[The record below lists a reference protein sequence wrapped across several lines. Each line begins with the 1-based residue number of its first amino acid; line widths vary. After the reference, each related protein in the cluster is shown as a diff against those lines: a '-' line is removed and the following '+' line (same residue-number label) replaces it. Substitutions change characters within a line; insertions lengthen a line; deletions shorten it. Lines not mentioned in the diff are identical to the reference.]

1 MHHIMNPIKQIVL
14 TLTLLLTYSLTAQE
28 ICIKAPSTISVGVPF
43 HVSFEVNAKSNK
55 FQGPT
60 FKGLSVLSGPST
72 SSSSSY
78 SWINGQTTSSVTTK
92 YDYLVQ
98 ADQEGTFTIG
108 PATCTVDGKK
118 ISSES
123 FSIKV
128 TKADPK
134 SSANQRQNH
143 GQYGDPYGRQQANE
157 PQVIDETTLFA
168 KASVTNSTP
177 YQGEQIIISYKIY
190 TQIPISRFQIEK
202 LPGNKGFWSED
213 LSANRSEV
221 KQWEETL
228 NGKRYQVAEIRRG
241 ALFAQESGKLEIS
254 PIDLDVLAMIQ
265 RQRRRTGTIF
275 DLFDD
280 PFFSSS
286 QAVEKH
292 LRTSPLTIKVK
303 PLPTPAEGFTGG
315 VGTFNIK
322 AETDLTEVKANEAIT
337 YKLTISGQGNLML
350 ITPPTINFSKA
361 FEVYDPEISDNIK
374 HTDNGI
380 SGSRTFEWVLI
391 PRAEGKYTL
400 DGATLTYFDPETKKY
415 ITKTTQPISL
425 KINRGDPRALKG
437 QVSAKGDIQHLN
449 KDINY
454 NKKNTNTLKPI
465 ISNKTEWW
473 FWAVLFVIAIGCT
486 TVAIFRKRQ
495 EEQEKDIAGT
505 RLKRAT
511 KEARKRLKRA
521 EKHLNSGEEEA
532 FYIEIYRS
540 IWGVLSDKFNIELSK
555 LSSET
560 VEHCLTEKQVKEDE
574 RKRILDLLHEVDFA
588 RFAPGDSSEK
598 KQHIYNEAL
607 NLIATL

>member
-1 MHHIMNPIKQIVL
+1 MNHIKQIVI
-14 TLTLLLTYSLTAQE
+14 TLTLILSYSLSAQE
-28 ICIKAPSTISVGVPF
+28 ITIKAPSTISAGTPF
-43 HVSFEVNAKSNK
+43 HVSFEINAKSSK

-72 SSSSSY
+72 SSSSSF
-78 SWINGQTTSSVTTK
+78 SWINGQTTSSITTK

-118 ISSES
+118 ISSQS

-128 TKADPK
+128 TKADPN
-134 SSANQRQNH
+134 STANQRRNP
-143 GQYGDPYGRQQANE
+143 YGDPYGRQQTAE
-157 PQVIDETTLFA
+157 PQTIDESTLFA
-168 KASVTNSTP
+168 KATVTNSNP

-241 ALFAQESGKLEIS
+241 ALFAQENGKLEIS

-265 RQRRRTGTIF
+265 RPRRRTGTIF

-292 LRTSPLTIKVK
+292 LRTSPLKINVK
-303 PLPTPAEGFTGG
+303 PLPTPPETFTGG

-322 AETDLTEVKANEAIT
+322 AETDLQEVKANEAIT
-337 YKLTISGQGNLML
+337 YRLTITGQGNLML
-350 ITPPTINFSKA
+350 ITPPEINFSKV
-361 FEVYDPEISDNIK
+361 FEVYDPEITDNIK
-374 HTDNGI
+374 YTDNGV

-391 PRAEGKYTL
+391 PRTEGKYTL
-400 DGATLTYFDPETKKY
+400 EGATLTYFDPSTKKY
-415 ITKTTQPISL
+415 VTKSTEPIAL
-425 KINRGDPRALKG
+425 KINKGDPRAMRN
-437 QVSAKGDIQHLN
+437 QTTAKGDIQHLN
-449 KDINY
+449 EDINY
-454 NKKNTNTLKPI
+454 NKKNTTNLKSTTSNT
-465 ISNKTEWW
+465 TEWW
-473 FWAVLFVIAIGCT
+473 FWTGMAVIAAGCA
-486 TVAIFRKRQ
+486 AIVIIRKRH

-505 RLKRAT
+505 RLRRAT

-521 EKHLNSGEEEA
+521 EKHLNSGDEEA

-560 VEHCLTEKQVKEDE
+560 VEQCLTEKQVKEEE
-574 RKRILDLLHEVDFA
+574 RKRILKLLQEVDFA